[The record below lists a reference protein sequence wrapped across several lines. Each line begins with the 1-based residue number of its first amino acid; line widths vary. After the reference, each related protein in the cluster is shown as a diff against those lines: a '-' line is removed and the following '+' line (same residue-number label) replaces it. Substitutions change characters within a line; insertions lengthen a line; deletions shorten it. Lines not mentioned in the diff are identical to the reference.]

1 MATFRDRTRP
11 ILTDE
16 GIDALSKPV
25 VAVGGLGGIGGV
37 MFLAMVRLG
46 IKRFRLSENGVFD
59 PPDMNRQVGAYEST
73 MGKPKLD
80 VYVKLAKDINP
91 DIELELVPEGLYA
104 ENLEA
109 FLKGSDVYV
118 GIIDVEKGDD
128 VKAKTPEL
136 LKKFNIPLFTCG
148 AIGFGTVMI
157 NHHPQGMM
165 PDEFWNLVNAQ
176 SKSRGVLPSVM
187 SERFQK
193 TTIER
198 IDKTAAETG
207 KYATTSIGANMAGTL
222 MASEVTAYLLR
233 DTPLVSHEI
242 VFAPKYVI
250 VDLMNL
256 TMEVRDATKEG

>member
-1 MATFRDRTRP
+1 MTE
-11 ILTDE
+11 E

-25 VAVGGLGGIGGV
+25 VAIGGLGGIGGV

-46 IKRFRLSENGVFD
+46 IRRFRVSENGIFD

-80 VYVKLAKDINP
+80 VYVQLARDINP
-91 DIELELVPEGLYA
+91 DIELELVPEGLSA
-104 ENLEA
+104 GNLEA

-118 GIIDVEKGDD
+118 GIIDVEKGFD

-136 LKKFNIPLFTCG
+136 LKKFNIPLFTSG
-148 AIGFGTVMI
+148 AIGFGTIMI

-165 PDEFWNLVNAQ
+165 PDEFWDLVNAQ
-176 SKSRGVLPSVM
+176 SQSTSGALPSVM
-187 SERFQK
+187 SERFNRI
-193 TTIER
+193 TMER

-233 DTPLVSHEI
+233 DTPLVSREI
-242 VFAPKYVI
+242 VFAPKYMI

-256 TMEVRDATKEG
+256 TMEVRDATRTG